1 MQNANK
7 KSSIILAYLEFTT
20 KSVVQVKERK
30 RKIVAHHL
38 LVWVTALIIMSI
50 ATTNISFTE
59 PFVFTLL

>member
-20 KSVVQVKERK
+20 KSVVQVEERK
-30 RKIVAHHL
+30 RKIVALHL
-38 LVWVTALIIMSI
+38 LVWLTALVMIFFDQ
-50 ATTNISFTE
+50 TNISFTE